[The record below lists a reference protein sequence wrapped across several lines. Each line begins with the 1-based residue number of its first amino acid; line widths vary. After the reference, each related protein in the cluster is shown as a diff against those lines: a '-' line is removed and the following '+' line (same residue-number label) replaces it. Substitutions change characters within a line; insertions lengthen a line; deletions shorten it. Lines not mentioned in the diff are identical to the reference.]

1 MWLRR
6 FAVVVICV
14 ILCALFANILRH
26 SYPDAVFG
34 AINSVFVIIVI
45 GTGFL
50 MGVGIGTTS
59 ARPVTA
65 MTLGARAASIVN
77 FLYFLI
83 SSWGWVAYGDWE
95 LVIMRWTIWGGILGG
110 IAGLVSGF
118 DAMRDKKP
126 TVKN

>member
-1 MWLRR
+1 
-6 FAVVVICV
+6 
-14 ILCALFANILRH
+14 
-26 SYPDAVFG
+26 
-34 AINSVFVIIVI
+34 
-45 GTGFL
+45 
-50 MGVGIGTTS
+50 
-59 ARPVTA
+59 
-65 MTLGARAASIVN
+65 MTLGALAASIVN